1 MFLEAKGNEIK
12 KNIIFQDIESTIRMA
27 NNGRDTCTGN
37 SRHINLR
44 HLFVK
49 DRVDKG
55 EIEVKYFPTNLMLD
69 DYFTKLLQGKMF
81 KSFLDLIMGYVHI
94 NYLLQAIKFSA
105 KERVDKSKM
114 WLKIQSLTME
124 KEAMLTFAKPRKRR
138 T

>member
-1 MFLEAKGNEIK
+1 
-12 KNIIFQDIESTIRMA
+12 MA
-27 NNGRDTCTGN
+27 NNGRNSCTGN
-37 SRHINLR
+37 SGYIHIRHF
-44 HLFVK
+44 FVK
-49 DRVDKG
+49 DIVDKG

-114 WLKIQSLTME
+114 WLKIQPLTME
-124 KEAMLTFAKPRKRR
+124 KEAILKFATP
-138 T
+138 